1 MVTVIIWSYVIA
13 GLVTAVLWL
22 KAATVKVTK
31 SSKSDSAEFQDAEI
45 WVNGVNYLETTK
57 VQAKWNSC
65 AAFASVVTA
74 VLQILVTV
82 TQDGN

>member
-1 MVTVIIWSYVIA
+1 MIA

-31 SSKSDSAEFQDAEI
+31 SSKSDSTGFSGAEI
-45 WVNGVNYLETTK
+45 WVDGVNYLETTK
-57 VQAKWNSC
+57 VQAKWNSR

-74 VLQILVTV
+74 VLQMIVTV
-82 TQDGN
+82 VQCGN